1 MASWVGSY
9 LGWRWIVVAALG
21 VWIAISAAMLV
32 VWGAE
37 LDLDAVFPGFEKP
50 GGEVVT
56 RLPVPT
62 PPNPPAAV
70 VYAFAAVGVVVAL
83 PLAFPARPFRA
94 ALLVSTVVVGIALA
108 ATILRLGILLT
119 PVLALQVWALSRLH
133 KGRELS
139 GGHS

>member
-1 MASWVGSY
+1 MVNGFVSH
-9 LGWRWIVVAALG
+9 LGPRWIVVVALA
-21 VWIAISAAMLV
+21 VWAAISVTLLA

-37 LDLDAVFPGFEKP
+37 LDLDAMFPGFGRP
-50 GGEVVT
+50 GGVVT
-56 RLPVPT
+56 HSSGPT

-70 VYAFAAVGVVVAL
+70 AYAFPAVGVVVAL